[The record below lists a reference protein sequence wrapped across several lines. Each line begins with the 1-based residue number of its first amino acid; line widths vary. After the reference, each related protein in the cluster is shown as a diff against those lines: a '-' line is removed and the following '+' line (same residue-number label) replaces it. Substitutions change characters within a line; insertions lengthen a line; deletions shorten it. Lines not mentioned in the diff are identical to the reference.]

1 MLCCRKL
8 RITIPISIKFL
19 NQKNMKK
26 SAFRLHYPD
35 GVTANVIRGEMA
47 PDAFLLSCPQ
57 GSVHWVSLNFSLEK
71 KSFSEARKFV
81 SQVKIDNQ
89 PCHLLNIFPLWYFVK
104 QIEVVNKLLA
114 DLKRPLIPKD
124 VTFWYQS
131 VCDKEIYRGWHCVD
145 DVARSFETTDPDEV
159 LAVAV
164 PSLLLGYN
172 IDKNDRAGAR
182 LKPDTQPLPRFAP
195 ASPMVNRPHND
206 VSATAQMPKQS
217 PHFEPLRKH

>member
-1 MLCCRKL
+1 
-8 RITIPISIKFL
+8 
-19 NQKNMKK
+19 MKK

-71 KSFSEARKFV
+71 KSYAEAQKFV
-81 SQVKIDNQ
+81 SQVKIDNK
-89 PCHLLNIFPLWYFVK
+89 PCQLLTIFPLWYFVK
-104 QIEVVNKLLA
+104 RIDDVNKLLA

-131 VCDKEIYRGWHCVD
+131 VCDKEIYRGWCCVAD
-145 DVARSFETTDPDEV
+145 MATRSFETADPDEV

-172 IDKNDRAGAR
+172 VDKKVNTGERER
-182 LKPDTQPLPRFAP
+182 LKPTPKPTSASVGNQVTVKRPDNAGDASPLPQQA
-195 ASPMVNRPHND
+195 
-206 VSATAQMPKQS
+206 